1 MTRLLRAELLR
12 IRSRRLTWVALGLVL
27 LVVALAQL
35 AVGSSV
41 RPVTAAERNQA
52 QVAYDEAV
60 QDYEKN
66 GETYEQQCL
75 DEGLSAEDCATEPPR
90 IEDYV
95 PRTVSTFAEAGQ
107 LVVTVT
113 VTFAALG
120 LLLVAASVTGAEL
133 SSGAMA
139 NWLTFVPERGRVFA
153 AKLLALVLVAAVSTA
168 AVLALALGVAAL
180 VARGY
185 QAPLTGA
192 GQLVAVAGRGVLVS
206 VVAAAVGFGLALIT
220 RHTIA
225 AAGTVLGYL
234 ILSAVLAVVWF
245 TVPALSG
252 VQRFLPENNLLA
264 LLLGKHTY
272 YTFGEQLQPDGT
284 YVDTSVAHV
293 ISLTHGSLYWAVA
306 VAVLLAAS
314 YLVFR
319 RRDVN

>member
-1 MTRLLRAELLR
+1 MSRLLRAELLR
-12 IRSRRLTWVALGLVL
+12 VRSRRLTWVALGLVL

-41 RPVTAAERNQA
+41 RPVTAAERTQA

-60 QDYEKN
+60 QDYEEN
-66 GETYEQQCL
+66 GKTYEQQCL
-75 DEGLSAEDCATEPPR
+75 DEGLSAEDCAAEPPR
-90 IEDYV
+90 IENYV

-113 VTFAALG
+113 VAFAALG
-120 LLLVAASVTGAEL
+120 LLLLAASVTGAEL

-139 NWLTFVPERGRVFA
+139 NWLTFVPERGRVYA

-185 QAPLTGA
+185 GAPLTGL
-192 GQLVAVAGRGVLVS
+192 GQLVAAAGRGVLVG
-206 VVAAAVGFGLALIT
+206 VIAAAVGFGIALIT

-234 ILSAVLAVVWF
+234 ILSAVLSVVWF

-272 YTFGEQLQPDGT
+272 YTFDEQLQPDGT
-284 YVDTSVAHV
+284 YVDNSVDHV
-293 ISLTHGSLYWAVA
+293 ISLTHGSVYRAVA
-306 VAVLLAAS
+306 VLVLLAAS